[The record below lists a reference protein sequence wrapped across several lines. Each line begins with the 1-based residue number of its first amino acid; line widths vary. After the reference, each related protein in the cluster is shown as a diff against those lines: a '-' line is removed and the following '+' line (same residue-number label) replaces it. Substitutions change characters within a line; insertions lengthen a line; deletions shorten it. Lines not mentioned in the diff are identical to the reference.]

1 MDNFLERIK
10 KIHRWFQKRYK
21 QLKQHWDKTLGP
33 VWYRF
38 QINRWIIV
46 AFLSLFLIISVMGT
60 FEAKTTDVSNLKT
73 RLKSTTEIYDVNGK
87 KAGSLAGGK
96 GTFVSYKSI
105 SSNMTT
111 AVLSTEDRNFYHE
124 YGFSI
129 TGLSRAA
136 LTIIWHKLTFSSSG
150 ALSGGSTITQQLV
163 KNAFLTQNQSLTR
176 KIREL
181 FLSVQ
186 VENVYSKN
194 DILAMYLNNAYF
206 GEGVWGVQDASQKY
220 FGIDASQLNE
230 KQAAMLAG
238 MLQSPNGYDPLEH
251 PEAAKNRRDQ
261 VLQNMV
267 NNKKMDQ
274 ATATN
279 LMQTSIG
286 AYDYQVTSSNYE
298 YPYYFDSVIDEAIN
312 KYHLKEQDIMQNGY
326 KIYTNMN
333 QDDQTNLQ
341 NDYANSYL
349 NPIGVGSQAATVVL
363 NAQTGGV
370 RAVVGGRGA
379 HEFRGFNRATQMKRQ
394 PGSTIKPIVDYAP
407 ALSRGYS
414 YDSMLP
420 NREMT
425 FGTNK
430 YSPHNASN
438 ITTEDVPMYEAL
450 EKSYNIPAVWLS
462 EKIGIDTSYKAGIK
476 AGLPL
481 TKDDKNY
488 AMTIG
493 GMSKGV
499 SPLQLAQA
507 YTSFAN
513 GGNMSEAHFITRIED
528 ASGRVLVNTV
538 KPKQTRLW
546 SAKVTNEMTSMLMGV
561 YTNGTGMAADP
572 SGYQVA
578 GKTGTTEFSSKNDSG
593 NTTGE
598 ATDSWAV
605 AYTPDIV
612 NVTWTGNDNGSV
624 IPSSLAQ
631 TAAPLMKRSLEQII
645 PNTAQTQ
652 FKVKSIRTQ
661 IANNSL
667 NFNDTNGQI
676 SDSINGITD
685 GITSGLKET
694 GSTIKKGAE
703 TVWNGLRNKLGF

>member
-1 MDNFLERIK
+1 MNNFLKWIK
-10 KIHRWFQKRYK
+10 KIHIWFQERRRH
-21 QLKQHWDKTLGP
+21 LKQSWNRTLGP
-33 VWYRF
+33 IWHRF
-38 QINRWIIV
+38 QITRWIIV
-46 AFLSLFLIISVMGT
+46 VLLGLFFVISVTGT

-73 RLKSTTEIYDVNGK
+73 RLKSTTEIYDASGN

-96 GTFVSYKSI
+96 GTYVSYKNI
-105 SSNMTT
+105 SPNITT

-129 TGLSRAA
+129 VGLTRAA
-136 LTIIWHKLTFSSSG
+136 LKIIWHKITFTSTG

-163 KNAFLTQNQSLTR
+163 KNAFLTQNQNLTR

-194 DILAMYLNNAYF
+194 DILTMYLNNAYF

-220 FGIDASQLNE
+220 FGINASQLNA
-230 KQAAMLAG
+230 QQGAMLAG

-251 PEAAKNRRDQ
+251 PDAAKNRRDQ

-267 NNKKMDQ
+267 NNKKMEQ
-274 ATATN
+274 TLASN
-279 LMQTSIG
+279 LMQTAIG
-286 AYDYQVTSSNYE
+286 ADDYQVTSTNYE

-341 NDYANSYL
+341 NDYLNSYL
-349 NPIGVGSQAATVVL
+349 NPIGEGSQAATVIL
-363 NAQTGGV
+363 NAQNGGV
-370 RAVVGGRGA
+370 RAVIGGRGE
-379 HEFRGFNRATQMKRQ
+379 HQFRGFNRATQMKRQ

-430 YSPHNASN
+430 YAPHNASD
-438 ITTEDVPMYEAL
+438 ITTEDVPMYQAL

-462 EKIGIDTSYKAGIK
+462 EKIGIDASYNAGIK

-481 TKDDKNY
+481 TKSDKNY

-493 GMSKGV
+493 GLSKGV

-513 GGNMSEAHFITRIED
+513 GGNMSDAHFITKIED
-528 ASGRVLVNTV
+528 ASGRVLVDTV

-546 SAKVTNEMTSMLMGV
+546 SSKVTNEMTSMLMGV
-561 YTNGTGMAADP
+561 YTNGTGASADP

-578 GKTGTTEFSSKNDSG
+578 GKTGTTEFSSKTDSG
-593 NTTGE
+593 NTTNE

-612 NVTWTGNDNGSV
+612 NVTWTGNDDGSV
-624 IPSSLAQ
+624 IPSSLSQ
-631 TAAPLMKRSLEQII
+631 TTGPLMKRSLEQVI
-645 PNTAQTQ
+645 PNTAQTA

-667 NFNDTNGQI
+667 NFDDTNSQI
-676 SDSINGITD
+676 SDNINGITD
-685 GITSGLKET
+685 NIASGLKDT
-694 GSTIKKGAE
+694 GETIKKGAE
-703 TVWNGLRNKLGF
+703 TVWNGLRNNLGF